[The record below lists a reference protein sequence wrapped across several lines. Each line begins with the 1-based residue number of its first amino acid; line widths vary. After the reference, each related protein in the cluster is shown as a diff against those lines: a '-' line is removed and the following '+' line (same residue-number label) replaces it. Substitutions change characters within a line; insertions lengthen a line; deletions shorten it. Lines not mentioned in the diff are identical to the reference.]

1 MKRLLKI
8 VGIIVG
14 IIVVLLI
21 ALGVYLAVFFDPNNY
36 KDRISQAVQE
46 ATGRTLV
53 IEGDLKLTVFPWL
66 GVDFGAVR
74 LSNPVG
80 FTAPG
85 VKAGDDFLSLKG
97 GKGYVALMPLI
108 SGNVEISEIV
118 IDGLTC
124 VLARTADGK
133 ANWDFSKPGAPA
145 EVKPRTEAP
154 APAEKS
160 SDPMQMLKT
169 FGLSNLSVLNATV
182 TLNDQVEKIQAK
194 AENITL
200 ELKGL
205 DLKPTQGNLG
215 AALDGLT
222 AKAAALAFNDAK
234 NKIDA
239 QVKDFAV
246 SASAIAGDQSLNVK
260 AGKADAQLGQLSFT
274 DAGAGQKAQVSAFTA
289 ALSDLTLTPDKK
301 IELAGADVKTT
312 LLQYSAGQNKLDAR
326 VENLS
331 AGLRAIRFVGP
342 EDISVTS
349 VEAKA
354 GLVNYANPPAGQKA
368 HVESLDAQVKDFFKG
383 KGVDVRL
390 GSFSLNSPN
399 IAYADTAQKLDV
411 AIQKIAA
418 TIKDFAPGRK
428 PRANI
433 SASVDSK
440 NPDVA
445 GDIKLSLAANEAS
458 ADKYGFR
465 DVAMDYTPKRGLIS
479 PDLGPVA
486 LRGNIDIAPKTLDIA
501 FNPLS
506 VSSQHGSLEGTG
518 TASGGKSSLQ
528 GSFKVSAAPAALLKA
543 LNMAVATQD
552 PKALGKLDASF
563 SVKAS
568 PGGVD
573 IPDLKAKLDDT
584 NIQGAVSAAL
594 GTNIKANAQL
604 AVDAINLDRDLP
616 PAGSAGSDGSAGS
629 SGAGGKPGGASGAGA
644 AKTDSTAEMKKTLN
658 RLDAQAKITVGSL
671 TVSKV
676 PLTNIVVEL
685 LADKGLITV
694 SPANLTLAGGT
705 VAATL
710 KADARQAAT
719 RSNVTVKV
727 NNVDI
732 GEVQRLAM
740 GKDYVASKATA
751 DIALN
756 AAGDSP
762 DAIKRTL
769 GGQGSLALSKGV
781 LNNITL
787 VPQQVPGIPHDW
799 MAKTGQVFDGMTA
812 TFTAENGVFTNK
824 DMKFLSALCDIAG
837 EGTADLPKNLIDY
850 RMTLSFGK
858 TTHLP
863 ARLSGPL
870 DSPNYSIDPS
880 GLIKG
885 VLEDPTKLL
894 QGIEDI
900 RKPQDALRNLL
911 PGGSGGAAGG
921 ATGGTTGGAA
931 GSTAPDAGAGK
942 GGAAGTGAGTGTDGS
957 GGTTPAKPTPRDVL
971 RDILK

>member
-1 MKRLLKI
+1 MKKTLKI
-8 VGIIVG
+8 IGIIVG
-14 IIVVLLI
+14 VIVVLLI

-36 KDRISQAVQE
+36 KDRISQAVE
-46 ATGRTLV
+46 NATGRTLL

-66 GVDFGAVR
+66 GVEFGAIR
-74 LSNPVG
+74 LSNPAG

-85 VKAGDDFLSLKG
+85 VKPGDDFLSLKG

-108 SGNVEISEIV
+108 SGNVEISEVV

-133 ANWDFSKPGAPA
+133 ANWDFAKPGAPDSA
-145 EVKPRTEAP
+145 AQTKPQAQTP
-154 APAEKS
+154 AGES
-160 SDPMQMLKT
+160 GDPMQMLKT

-182 TLNDQVEKIQAK
+182 TLNDQVEKLQAK
-194 AENITL
+194 AENVTL

-205 DLKPTQGNLG
+205 DLKPTPGNLG

-239 QVKDFAV
+239 QVKDFAL
-246 SASAIAGDQSLNVK
+246 SADTISGDQSLNVS
-260 AGKADAQLGQLSFT
+260 AGKADARLDQLSYT
-274 DAGAGQKAQVSAFTA
+274 DAGAGRKAQVSAFTA
-289 ALSDLTLTPDKK
+289 DLSELTFTPDKK
-301 IELAGADVKTT
+301 IEMAGADLKTT
-312 LLQYSAGQNKLDAR
+312 LLQYSAGQNMLDVR
-326 VENLS
+326 VENLN
-331 AGLRAIRFVGP
+331 AGLRAVRLVGP
-342 EDISVTS
+342 EDISITS
-349 VEAKA
+349 AEAKA
-354 GLVNYANPPAGQKA
+354 GLVDYANPPAGQKA
-368 HVESLDAQVKDFFKG
+368 RVESLDAQVKDFFRG
-383 KGVDVRL
+383 KGMDVRL

-411 AIQKIAA
+411 AVRKIAA
-418 TIKDFAPGRK
+418 TVKDFAPGRK
-428 PRANI
+428 PQANI

-440 NPDVA
+440 NPDIAADV
-445 GDIKLSLAANEAS
+445 KLSLAASEAS
-458 ADKYGFR
+458 ADMYRFR
-465 DVAMDYTPKRGLIS
+465 DVAVDFTPRRGLVS
-479 PDLGPVA
+479 PELGPVA
-486 LRGNIDIAPKTLDIA
+486 LRGNIDIAPKAMDIA

-506 VSSQHGSLEGTG
+506 ISSQHGSLEGEG
-518 TASGGKSSLQ
+518 TASGSKSSVQ
-528 GSFKVSAAPAALLKA
+528 GSFKLSAAPAALLKA
-543 LNMAVATQD
+543 LNMAVATRD
-552 PKALGKLDASF
+552 PKALAKLDAAF
-563 SVKAS
+563 TVNAS
-568 PGGVD
+568 PGNVD
-573 IPDLKAKLDDT
+573 IPDLKATLDDT

-594 GTNIKANAQL
+594 GANIKANARL
-604 AVDAINLDRDLP
+604 AVDAINLDRYLP
-616 PAGSAGSDGSAGS
+616 PAGSSGSGGSG
-629 SGAGGKPGGASGAGA
+629 GAASPGGQAGGASGAGA
-644 AKTDSTAEMKKTLN
+644 TKADSAAEMKKTLN
-658 RLDAQAKITVGSL
+658 SLDAYAKVTVGSL

-676 PLTNIVVEL
+676 PLTDIVVEL

-694 SPANLTLAGGT
+694 NPANLTVAGGT

-756 AAGDSP
+756 AVGDSA
-762 DAIKRTL
+762 DAVKRTL
-769 GGQGSLALSKGV
+769 GGQGSLALSKGS

-787 VPQQVPGIPHDW
+787 VPQQVPGIPNDW

-824 DMKFLSALCDIAG
+824 DMKFLSALCNVAG
-837 EGTADLPKNLIDY
+837 AGTADLPKNTIDY
-850 RMTLSFGK
+850 RMTLSFGS

-880 GLIKG
+880 GLIRG
-885 VLEDPTKLL
+885 ALEDPTKLL
-894 QGIEDI
+894 QGIENI
-900 RKPQDALRNLL
+900 RKPEDALRNLL
-911 PGGSGGAAGG
+911 PGGSGG
-921 ATGGTTGGAA
+921 TGTTGGTSGSGTGSGA
-931 GSTAPDAGAGK
+931 GGSGETAP
-942 GGAAGTGAGTGTDGS
+942 
-957 GGTTPAKPTPRDVL
+957 KPTPRDVL